1 MELLPES
8 LFRSSTDLIA
18 AIVQDAESGQVLMMA
33 WMNQEALTLTMQT
46 KRATYWSRSRSEIWI
61 KGATSGNIQEV
72 ESIALDC
79 DGDALLLR
87 VKQTGVACHTG
98 EVSCFHKDLA
108 SGGSE

>member
-1 MELLPES
+1 
-8 LFRSSTDLIA
+8 
-18 AIVQDAESGQVLMMA
+18 MA